1 MRIFALAES
10 FRKGR
15 KKSTLAGV
23 VMRRDLVVDGMAF
36 GRATISGE
44 DATDSMIAMFRQL
57 DRTDVNCIILDGL
70 VISMYN
76 IVDGQRMSDET
87 GLPIIAITFEDSA
100 GLHDA
105 IRHHFRKGWQKKVAQ
120 YEKLGQRERIVLH
133 TGKQLY
139 IRRWNVSQIDAL
151 ALLDAFT
158 LQGAL
163 PEPVKVAKLAARAFS
178 LSRGTL

>member
-1 MRIFALAES
+1 
-10 FRKGR
+10 
-15 KKSTLAGV
+15 
-23 VMRRDLVVDGMAF
+23 MRRDLVVDGLAL

-44 DATDSMIAMFRQL
+44 DATDSMIAMFHSLCRN
-57 DRTDVNCIILDGL
+57 DINCIILDGL

-76 IVDGQRMSDET
+76 IVDGERMSAET
-87 GLPIIAITFEDSA
+87 DLPVVAITFEDSA

-105 IRHHFRKGWQKKVAQ
+105 IRHHFKKGWQKKIAQ
-120 YEKLGQRERIVLH
+120 YEKLGLRERVVLH
-133 TGKQLY
+133 TGKPLY
-139 IRRWNVSQIDAL
+139 MRRWNISRKDAL

-163 PEPVKVAKLAARAFS
+163 PEPVKVAKLAARALS